1 MTDYMSHF
9 NGIILEP
16 RHFDECPWR
25 DVLSKL
31 SQKNYINIWQAFFKA
46 ASECIATNDFI
57 NGKVFWLLANI
68 CTMELDNRSI
78 NTPFKPGMVILD
90 KRTLALDDITQD
102 EVVLFSETISAIDEP
117 LLRSRMA
124 DIIWTKNRKL
134 GVKFAKIAIDAYCQ
148 IEIKPESFVEEI
160 KYWERALELAIRLK
174 GGAGDRVKKIE
185 DLLTNKFEESSVED
199 GYFSLF
205 LVEVLEKSNIASV
218 DCNNIAKKL
227 EEHARIFEERRCFNY
242 ARDYYD
248 ASSRWFKRSADEE
261 KAVENIKNIAECFCA
276 EADLRKEAEQS
287 SNVAA
292 AYLYSKAIQKYR
304 EIPKSYRDKFNVD
317 ERVKELHTLLKEAG
331 IRSLEEMSRYGIGNI
346 NISPLVESSLKA
358 VSNKAPEEALD
369 NFVRLSPFSG
379 VNYIKKEVERHLLQ
393 FPLLSLLPFSVLS
406 RDGRFIA
413 KHPGMT
419 LNADTIESQASI
431 FPEMIRYYSTW
442 INIKV
447 HGSILPAL
455 DVLRLEHRLTE
466 RDFISIAKRSPIVPP
481 ERANLFG
488 KALFAGYDGDFVT
501 AIHVLIPQIENFVR
515 FHLKYRDIKTT
526 TLDKNGIETENGL
539 STLMQIEEVNEILG
553 EDLSFEFTAL
563 LCSAFGPNIRNELAH
578 GLFTEDDCNSVYSIY
593 VWYLIL
599 KIVFD
604 SVILYEAQHE

>member
-1 MTDYMSHF
+1 MTDYMNHF
-9 NGIILEP
+9 DGIILEP
-16 RHFDECPWR
+16 KHFDECPWR
-25 DVLSKL
+25 GVLSKL
-31 SQKNYINIWQAFFKA
+31 SQKNYINIWNAFFKA
-46 ASECIATNDFI
+46 ANECVEKEDFI

-68 CTMELDNRSI
+68 CTMEIDNSSI
-78 NTPFKPGMVILD
+78 NNPFKPGMVMLD
-90 KRTLALDDITQD
+90 KRTLSLDDITQD
-102 EVVLFSETISAIDEP
+102 EEELFSKIVDNIDEP
-117 LLRSRMA
+117 LLRARIA
-124 DIIWTKNRKL
+124 DILWTKNRKR
-134 GVKFAKIAIDAYCQ
+134 GFKFALMAIDAYCQ
-148 IEIKPESFVEEI
+148 IKIKLESYYEEI
-160 KYWERALELAIRLK
+160 KYWKRALELALRLK
-174 GGAGDRVKKIE
+174 EGAADKVKNIE
-185 DLLTNKFEESSVED
+185 DSLINKLKESSTEN
-199 GYFSLF
+199 GYLSLF
-205 LVEVLEKSNIASV
+205 LADVLEKSNIASV
-218 DCNNIAKKL
+218 DCSDIAKNL
-227 EEHARIFEERRCFNY
+227 EEHAYIFEDQGCFNQ

-331 IRSLEEMSRYGIGNI
+331 IRSLEEMSRYGIENI
-346 NISPLVESSLKA
+346 NISPLVELSLKA
-358 VSNKAPEEALD
+358 VSNKAPKEALD
-369 NFVRLSPFSG
+369 NFVRLFRFPG
-379 VNYIKKEVERHLLQ
+379 VKHIKEEVERQLQ
-393 FPLLSLLPFSVLS
+393 RFPLLSLLSFSVLS

-419 LNADTIESQASI
+419 LNGDTIENQTSV
-431 FPEMIRYYSTW
+431 FPEMIRYYATW

-455 DVLRLEHRLTE
+455 DILRLEHRLTE
-466 RDFISIAKRSPIVPP
+466 RDFISIAIRSPIVPP
-481 ERANLFG
+481 ERARLFG
-488 KALFAGYDGDFVT
+488 KAFFAGYDGDFVT
-501 AIHVLIPQIENFVR
+501 AIHILIPQIENFVR
-515 FHLKYRDIKTT
+515 FHLKHRDIKTT
-526 TLDKNGIETENGL
+526 TLDRNGIETENGL
-539 STLMQIEEVNEILG
+539 STLMQIEDVNKILG

-578 GLFTEDDCNSVYSIY
+578 GLFTEEDCNSVYSIY

-604 SVILYEAQHE
+604 SVILYEAQYE